1 VEALPIERVATE
13 VSQMKRLGFV
23 VSFAV
28 AACAFGALPV
38 IGATNDPT
46 AWFIHATAYNTES
59 RTIAMAKPELL
70 PGRPRSMDCRYEEHL
85 PDFNGVWQLLR
96 YDRVHHIAFA
106 AATTDQCSIALF
118 RAPSPSVAVPD
129 ADLSGYSTALGVRV
143 GSSYDSVRSI
153 YGGRPRKSAST
164 SHFVVQYRSSVPG
177 LTATVPR
184 KKVALPESVTIVVDG
199 QYVSSISI
207 YIDRAGEF

>member
-1 VEALPIERVATE
+1 MNRFA
-13 VSQMKRLGFV
+13 FV
-23 VSFAV
+23 VSAGV
-28 AACAFGALPV
+28 AACAFGSRPV
-38 IGATNDPT
+38 IGATNDLT
-46 AWFIHATAYNTES
+46 TWFMHATAYNTQS
-59 RTIAMAKPELL
+59 RAIAMAKPELL

-118 RAPSPSVAVPD
+118 RAASPSVAVPD
-129 ADLSGYSTALGVRV
+129 ADLSGYSTPLGVRV
-143 GSSYDSVRSI
+143 GSSYDSLRSI
-153 YGGRPRKSAST
+153 YGGGPRTSA
-164 SHFVVQYRSSVPG
+164 SHFVVQYRCSVPG

-184 KKVALPESVTIVVDG
+184 KKVALPETVTIVVDG
-199 QYVSSISI
+199 QRVSSISI